1 MACACNKRNQRRWEV
16 VTPEGKSV
24 FDSASKPTAQTV
36 SQRYP
41 GSKVQEM
48 AKPADAR
55 K

>member
-1 MACACNKRNQRRWEV
+1 MACACNKRSQQRWEV

-36 SQRYP
+36 SNRYP
-41 GSKVQEM
+41 GSKVQEV
-48 AKPADAR
+48 AKPAAAS